1 MRPVKNFLVDSEAA
15 DVQAWVKIVEENFEM
30 LGSLRRA
37 ISMLNAFGK
46 ADEPSNEV
54 ENESEI
60 TGFSHNVKDESHRPD
75 QISEGNISLRDMKV
89 TIDSHP
95 EGSGGDVRVMTYEG
109 RQIDVN
115 LDGPLAAA
123 DDPVDDGLR
132 HGHGLSKRKNGVND
146 ISNYRT
152 LGRVTGPAVSSPM
165 GPAEIDCYSFQV
177 GYQGAQ
183 RNNDGPYAP
192 ITTMVEATQE
202 TGWQMPPQ
210 NRPVVQIQPRC
221 LRLGLCNNAFSL
233 QNTHELLGCTETS
246 RSMGGIVRGLQ
257 TPPQMTCRD
266 AAASVTQGKVIQGN
280 VPEASLLSCD
290 KVTVPMIALERQEI
304 MPSGKTCQ
312 SLYTGPQMVLANAA
326 QEVSAGTGTP
336 GVKSSV
342 DQVLSVVCTRTKTGL
357 ATGAV
362 APMDLSSQRVVI
374 PDGTSASTTL
384 REFLP
389 KAALGAEA
397 LLPKAETPQQSM
409 RGVGFALMGD
419 RAADTGYNDTELSP
433 HEANPSYD
441 KHLFFQGLNEILSKW
456 SVERKTRK
464 KRVNMKVEICYGC
477 QQVGHFAR

>member
-1 MRPVKNFLVDSEAA
+1 
-15 DVQAWVKIVEENFEM
+15 M

-37 ISMLNAFGK
+37 ISMLNPFGK

-60 TGFSHNVKDESHRPD
+60 TGFSHNVKDESHQSDR
-75 QISEGNISLRDMKV
+75 ISEGKISWRDMKV
-89 TIDSHP
+89 PIDSHP
-95 EGSGGDVRVMTYEG
+95 EGSRGDVRVMTVEG
-109 RQIDVN
+109 RQADAN
-115 LDGPLAAA
+115 FNMPLAAA

-132 HGHGLSKRKNGVND
+132 HCHGLIEAENGVMD

-165 GPAEIDCYSFQV
+165 GPADTDCYPFRV
-177 GYQGAQ
+177 GSQDAQ

-202 TGWQMPPQ
+202 PGWQMPPQ

-221 LRLGLCNNAFSL
+221 LRLGLCNNAFSP
-233 QNTHELLGCTETS
+233 QYTHELLGCTETS

-266 AAASVTQGKVIQGN
+266 AAASVTQEKVIQGN
-280 VPEASLLSCD
+280 VPEASLLSCEE
-290 KVTVPMIALERQEI
+290 VTVPIIVLEGQEI
-304 MPSGKTCQ
+304 MPTGKSCQ

-342 DQVLSVVCTRTKTGL
+342 DQVLSVECTRTRTGL

-362 APMDLSSQRVVI
+362 ASMDLSSQRVVI

-397 LLPKAETPQQSM
+397 LLPNAETPQQSM
-409 RGVGFALMGD
+409 TGVGFALMGD
-419 RAADTGYNDTELSP
+419 RAADTSYNDTELPP
-433 HEANPSYD
+433 HEASPLYD
-441 KHLFFQGLNEILSKW
+441 KHLFFQGLMEILSRW

-464 KRVNMKVEICYGC
+464 MRVNVKVEICYGC
-477 QQVGHFAR
+477 QQVGHFARKCPNKTQWKLQVASNK